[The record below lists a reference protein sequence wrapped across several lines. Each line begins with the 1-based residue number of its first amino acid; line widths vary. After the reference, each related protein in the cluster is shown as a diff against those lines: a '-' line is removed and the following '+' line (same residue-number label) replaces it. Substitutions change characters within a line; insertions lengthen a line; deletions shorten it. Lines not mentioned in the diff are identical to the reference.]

1 MAGIACQ
8 LQRNAKLIKNI
19 LKTAKMREQN
29 VALRK
34 IKGKNN
40 KLAKRNGQN
49 VRTECKL
56 AKKFSRK
63 TKGNC
68 DEFQ

>member
-19 LKTAKMREQN
+19 VKTAKMREQN

-34 IKGKNN
+34 IKGK
-40 KLAKRNGQN
+40 KHQIS
-49 VRTECKL
+49 
-56 AKKFSRK
+56 KKK
-63 TKGNC
+63 
-68 DEFQ
+68 

>member
-34 IKGKNN
+34 IKGK
-40 KLAKRNGQN
+40 KQQISKKKWAKRQDRMQVGKK
-49 VRTECKL
+49 VF
-56 AKKFSRK
+56 AK
-63 TKGNC
+63 
-68 DEFQ
+68 DEGGMR

>member
-34 IKGKNN
+34 IKGK
-40 KLAKRNGQN
+40 KHQISKKKCAKRQDRMQVGKK
-49 VRTECKL
+49 VF
-56 AKKFSRK
+56 AK
-63 TKGNC
+63 
-68 DEFQ
+68 DEGELR